1 MCQLGKR
8 MLRSFCN
15 RLLINLAVLP
25 ALLFGS
31 VAYAEMKITHT
42 GVTHYLTDP
51 NRRYELP
58 LIVLALEKTRKEYG
72 DFTLLPLDGQRTK
85 ARLIEQMRRNDHEN
99 LIRSLGYDQKLE
111 DQGLAYV
118 RFPIYL
124 GLLSYRTCFT
134 HESLKEKIPSFTTV
148 QDLIGYTHGGGIAW
162 TDNGVMRENGL
173 RVVEIASVDSIIR
186 MTARGRIDFFCRG
199 ASEVKTD
206 VGKYSGLGGLHYDYE
221 FALYYPMP
229 VFLYTNKEN
238 TEMIERITKGLE
250 KAHKDGSLQLLW
262 LKNFAEGIEFQKL
275 ENRKIIKLKNP
286 LNDNINFDF
295 ESFFYKP

>member
-1 MCQLGKR
+1 MCQPGKA
-8 MLRSFCN
+8 MLRSYWN
-15 RLLINLAVLP
+15 RLFASLAVLP
-25 ALLFGS
+25 ALLFG
-31 VAYAEMKITHT
+31 VCAFGEMKITHT

-51 NRRYELP
+51 NHRYELP

-85 ARLIEQMRRNDHEN
+85 ARLIEQMRRNDHQN
-99 LIRSLGYDQKLE
+99 LIRSLGYDRKLE
-111 DQGLAYV
+111 EQGLDYV

-134 HESLKEKIPSFTTV
+134 HDSLTEKIPSFTSV
-148 QDLIGYTHGGGIAW
+148 QDLMGYTHGSGIAW
-162 TDNGVMRENGL
+162 TDNRVMRENGL

-199 ASEVKTD
+199 ASEVKTE
-206 VGKYSGLGGLHYDYE
+206 VEKYSGLSGLHYDYE

-238 TEMIERITKGLE
+238 TEMIERITKGLK
-250 KAHKDGSLQLLW
+250 KAHQDGSLQLLW

-275 ENRKIIKLKNP
+275 EERKIIKLKNP
-286 LNDNINFDF
+286 LNDTIKFDF
-295 ESFFYKP
+295 ENYFYKP